1 MAKIGTFKKQND
13 GRFTGTINTL
23 TIRVTVELV
32 PTERQEGN
40 GPDFRAWAKGAE
52 IGAAWMQESKAGN
65 PYLSVKLDYDI
76 TISFKPKPKSRD
88 QALISVKGTPEPA

>member
-23 TIRVTVELV
+23 TIRSAVELV

-52 IGAAWMQESKAGN
+52 IGAAWMQQSKAGN
-65 PYLSVKLDYDI
+65 PYLSVKLDDPSLPAAIFCRLVKLDDGYQLLW
-76 TISFKPKPKSRD
+76 SR
-88 QALISVKGTPEPA
+88 